1 MLECVSLANIHLYD
15 MHIGKL
21 TRLYASAWH
30 LVYSADDLARSAHSN
45 LTRSRILMDIKKG
58 KMAPDGWDPAKP
70 PDTVYKLLVAD
81 EQFWQEQVHGPALA
95 SIAAGSKGP
104 SKTPTEQHAI
114 SAMMGG
120 VQAIQPSVKATA
132 STATTSSTPS
142 ASKLRREAS
151 KKRTA
156 SERKELRKFRAK
168 DEGTKGKGKA
178 KDQPK
183 QLYALAGTMETDPVH
198 RYRRGKAVL
207 QRHPGPMQGMK
218 TQTLYVQTLWKS
230 TMARGF
236 SFSFI
241 TLQVRVPM
249 ILYR

>member
-1 MLECVSLANIHLYD
+1 
-15 MHIGKL
+15 
-21 TRLYASAWH
+21 
-30 LVYSADDLARSAHSN
+30 
-45 LTRSRILMDIKKG
+45 
-58 KMAPDGWDPAKP
+58 
-70 PDTVYKLLVAD
+70 
-81 EQFWQEQVHGPALA
+81 
-95 SIAAGSKGP
+95 
-104 SKTPTEQHAI
+104 
-114 SAMMGG
+114 MMGG
-120 VQAIQPSVKATA
+120 VLQPSVEATA
-132 STATTSSTPS
+132 STATASSTPS

-151 KKRTA
+151 KKRAA
-156 SERKELRKFRAK
+156 SEREELRKFRAK

-198 RYRRGKAVL
+198 RRGKAVL
-207 QRHPGPMQGMK
+207 QRHPGPMQVMK

>member
-1 MLECVSLANIHLYD
+1 MR
-15 MHIGKL
+15 IGKL
-21 TRLYASAWH
+21 TRFYASAWH

-58 KMAPDGWDPAKP
+58 KMAPDGWGPAKP
-70 PDTVYKLLVAD
+70 RDTVYKLLVAD

-95 SIAAGSKGP
+95 SIAAGSKGH
-104 SKTPTEQHAI
+104 SKTPAEQHAI

-120 VQAIQPSVKATA
+120 VQAIQPSVEATA
-132 STATTSSTPS
+132 STATASSTPS

-151 KKRTA
+151 KKRAA
-156 SERKELRKFRAK
+156 SEREELRKFRAK

-198 RYRRGKAVL
+198 RRGKAVL
-207 QRHPGPMQGMK
+207 QRHPGPMQVMK